1 MLLDHTLSFISYSR
15 LKVSSLLTVESIHV
29 SIRAGRPL
37 LHLGLPP
44 ADFPAAAAA
53 SFEHHSMSFDPLSN
67 TTPSTPEPLASTPNL
82 SPLARRQPLPGQ
94 QQTQYRAQPL
104 PPAPE
109 RSHWSRED
117 ERPLRS
123 DSRED
128 RRNEGSPRAGGG
140 GGGGGTMQ
148 PRSPQISPSFE
159 RERQTQ
165 REAVGESYHS
175 SSAPSAQGG
184 NYSGNNG
191 GRNEQVRGNPGAG
204 GVGLPADGY
213 VRIRITGLE
222 KNRRDVWIKFNAEVS
237 RVAY

>member
-1 MLLDHTLSFISYSR
+1 
-15 LKVSSLLTVESIHV
+15 
-29 SIRAGRPL
+29 
-37 LHLGLPP
+37 
-44 ADFPAAAAA
+44 
-53 SFEHHSMSFDPLSN
+53 MSFDPLSN
-67 TTPSTPEPLASTPNL
+67 TTPTAPEPLASTPNL

-109 RSHWSRED
+109 RSHWTRED

-128 RRNEGSPRAGGG
+128 RLRESSPRAGA
-140 GGGGGTMQ
+140 GGGTMQ

-165 REAVGESYHS
+165 REAVGEAYHS
-175 SSAPSAQGG
+175 SSSPSAQGG
-184 NYSGNNG
+184 NSHS
-191 GRNEQVRGNPGAG
+191 GRNEQGRGNPGVG

-237 RVAY
+237 LTSCTPCSHSIESRKSGGC